1 MSPPFHHV
9 HDTVPRDAWPALPP
23 LEEWEETRAAVHMWS
38 QVVGKVRLA
47 LAPWVNHSWGS
58 ALYVTTRGLSTSPI
72 HHHGESFEIELD
84 FQNHALR
91 ISTAGGRT
99 WGMGLGPMS
108 VSSFYRELFGGL
120 HDLNI
125 QVDILARPVEVDPAT
140 PFEED
145 QAPRPY
151 DADAIRRYWLALL
164 QADRVMKRFRARFA
178 GKVSPV
184 HFFWGAFDLA
194 VTRFSGRPAPKHP
207 GGAPN
212 VADWVMEEAY
222 SDELSS
228 AGFWPGG
235 DLGEAAF
242 YAYAYP
248 EPEGFRS
255 RPVSPEGAYFH
266 EALGEFVLPYEAVR
280 SATDPDGAL
289 LAFLQSTYE
298 AAADAAGWDREQLER
313 VLPPET

>member
-1 MSPPFHHV
+1 MSAPSHH
-9 HDTVPRDAWPALPP
+9 HHETAPRDAWPVLPP

-58 ALYVTTRGLSTSPI
+58 TLYVTTRGLSTSPI
-72 HHHGESFEIELD
+72 HYRGESFEIEFD
-84 FQNHALR
+84 FQSHALR
-91 ISTAGGRT
+91 ITTSRGRT

-108 VSSFYRELFGGL
+108 VADFYRELFGGL
-120 HDLNI
+120 HDLDI

-145 QAPRPY
+145 RATRPY
-151 DADAIRRYWLALL
+151 DGDAIRRFWLALV
-164 QADRVMKRFRARFA
+164 QVDRVMKRFRARFA

-248 EPEGFRS
+248 EPEGFRTAE
-255 RPVSPEGAYFH
+255 VSPREAYFH
-266 EALGEFVLPYEAVR
+266 ETLGEFVLPYEAVR
-280 SATDPDGAL
+280 SAADPDGAL

-298 AAADAAGWDREQLER
+298 AAADAAGWDRDRLER
-313 VLPPET
+313 VLPPGT